1 MNCQEYR
8 SMIEDALDDSLQGE
22 LGEVICRHL
31 EHCPE
36 CRGYLAMRRQEH
48 SDLFMS
54 INAAYSHSRPPPADF
69 TDRLIAAVAPRH
81 PLPFFLRMP
90 RWALMAAS
98 VAIMFMGV
106 VFAGVVVEHVISS
119 AKEEAAT
126 NDVPESEAPQET
138 LVADTQVTDTG
149 TGDSYMSQEPSIEE
163 VALSEQSDIADA
175 ISTTKT
181 ETSNNTPSAS
191 TQQNGG
197 DEKMNIRKTTTALAA
212 AFALAAGGAQAGSTT
227 YYQIAGTSDE
237 TSIISMD
244 GLAFEEAITKTPTLA
259 FPDIK
264 LDDIPVGASF
274 VSAMWGDWGGLPS
287 TMGAAVPAIGFCEQR
302 CDTDNDGHCDKIA
315 LQVCVE
321 IGNNMRGVV
330 IFLTNGEGGVYVAR
344 HGRFG
349 LGGSDYTTPYFS
361 LGTNGNI
368 SWTSSAQ
375 NTATDEQHYILQG
388 LRVHGMS
395 PVNTAPRLAF
405 RGATLEDVKDSS
417 FMAGYQFGSWMT
429 SATVSNAAAFVSTWC
444 DGNDGNKLKKVVMQF
459 RASTGAT
466 AVIELTDG
474 VGGVYAQQVLG
485 VNDINNANTKAFA
498 INDETGAV
506 TMATGTDRGADKYG
520 IHDFVIQFPPCVKG
534 TPTKI
539 WSDVTLADIES
550 GKFTA
555 RFSGRSGQS
564 EGTIFIPDSAIGC
577 NKKLRYDNNSN
588 LTNLVVEFQTQ
599 SGNNVRCVVVSFTD
613 DGSDVYATGLGAR
626 YANGTVGNYEFYKED
641 GTFKGSS
648 IDFAD
653 THTGN
658 YYGVCDLRVKMPTE
672 WTLDQDRT
680 WSELKGGATLASDEV
695 VRIKVTDA
703 DAVLTVNEDVE
714 VAGIEFVDGTGATLQ
729 VNSGYTVTAE
739 SVSGIGNILNNGT
752 LVKTG
757 DGVATMPF
765 NNAST
770 GVTIVSNG
778 TLKVASVT
786 GTGTSHTVRVKD
798 GATFDLNCV
807 WKTAVAVVLEDGAN
821 FANSGSSDAVW
832 GSALNI
838 RRLTLEGN
846 ATVTATHTFGLR
858 VPSHGSNILDLG
870 TYTLTVKA
878 SSGKS
883 FFVDNTTI
891 NGTGK
896 ILVASGTLFSY
907 SDSYGD
913 TYTLEVGA
921 SGTLAGGGNG
931 ITCGNFVNHGSI
943 NSSNNKII
951 VKGTLTPDKSLI
963 YLKLV
968 DGATVKAS
976 TTQAQVVSTT
986 FSASG
991 TYTID
996 ASEITKGQFVAAEN
1010 QRIAVLTVPTA
1021 EVDGSWAVTN
1031 SPLADVRAK
1040 WVDNGDDTSTLY
1052 LCKSP
1057 GTIFIIR

>member
-22 LGEVICRHL
+22 LGEIICRHL

-54 INAAYSHSRPPPADF
+54 VNAAYSHPHPPPADF
-69 TDRLIAAVAPRH
+69 TDRLIAAVAPRR
-81 PLPFFLRMP
+81 PLPFFMRMP
-90 RWALMAAS
+90 RWALVAAS
-98 VAIMFMGV
+98 VAIAFIGV
-106 VFAGVVVEHVISS
+106 AFAGVVVNRVISR
-119 AKEEAAT
+119 ANEAAPV
-126 NDVPESEAPQET
+126 DVPECEAPQET
-138 LVADTQVTDTG
+138 LIVDTE
-149 TGDSYMSQEPSIEE
+149 GDSYMPQEPSIEE
-163 VALSEQSDIADA
+163 VAESAQTGIAEA

-181 ETSNNTPSAS
+181 QPTKTETSNDTPSAS
-191 TQQNGG
+191 TQENGG
-197 DEKMNIRKTTTALAA
+197 NEKMNIRKATTALAA
-212 AFALAAGGAQAGSTT
+212 AFALAAGGVQAGSMT

-244 GLAFEEAITKTPTLA
+244 GLAFEEAITHTPKLA

-274 VSAMWGDWGGLPS
+274 FSAMWGDWGGLPS
-287 TMGAAVPAIGFCEQR
+287 TRDAAVPAVGFCEQR
-302 CDTDNDGHCDKIA
+302 HTDNDGHCDKIA
-315 LQVCVE
+315 LQACVE
-321 IGNNMRGVV
+321 IGNNIRGVV
-330 IFLTNGEGGVYVAR
+330 IVLTNGEGGVYVAR

-349 LGGSDYTTPYFS
+349 LKGSDYTTPYFS
-361 LGTNGNI
+361 LDTNGII
-368 SWTSSAQ
+368 SWTSSAK
-375 NTATDEQHYILQG
+375 NTATDDQHYILQG

-485 VNDINNANTKAFA
+485 VSDINNANTKAFA
-498 INDETGAV
+498 IDETGAV
-506 TMATGTDRGADKYG
+506 TIATGTDRGADKYG
-520 IHDFVIQFPPCVKG
+520 IHDFVILFPPCVKG

-539 WSDVTLADIES
+539 WSDVTLADIER

-555 RFSGRSGQS
+555 RFSGISGQS
-564 EGTIFIPDSAIGC
+564 TIFIPDSAIGC

-599 SGNNVRCVVVSFTD
+599 SGNSVRCVVVSFTD

-626 YANGTVGNYEFYKED
+626 YATGTVGNYEFYKED
-641 GTFKGSS
+641 GTFKGTS
-648 IDFAD
+648 IAFAN

-680 WSELKGGATLASDEV
+680 WSDLKGGATLASDEV

-807 WKTAVAVVLEDGAN
+807 WTTAVAVVLEDGAN

-870 TYTLTVKA
+870 TYILTVKA

-896 ILVASGTLFSY
+896 ILVARGTLFSY

-951 VKGTLTPDKSLI
+951 VNGTLVPDKSLI

-1021 EVDGSWAVTN
+1021 EVDGSWTVTN

-1040 WVDNGDDTSTLY
+1040 WVNNGDDTSTLF
-1052 LCKSP
+1052 LCKSQ